1 MIHHKLQF
9 TMRPLLLL
17 LVFSIPLASAAQ
29 DISKAIDQAA
39 DTLLPKVIEW
49 RRYLHQHPELSDQEV
64 HTAEYVVE
72 HLQQLGMDIHTEVG
86 GHGVV
91 AILQGKKPGPVIAL
105 RADMDALP
113 VTERVNLPFA
123 SHDTAFYNGQTVG
136 VMHACGHDAHTA
148 MLMGAAQV
156 LAGLRDKLHGTIVF
170 LFQPCEEG
178 GPAGE
183 PGGAER
189 MISQGAMDNPK
200 VDVVFGLHINSAT
213 PIGVI
218 KYKSGS
224 FMASADQFSI
234 HVKGK
239 SSHGSMPWLGI
250 DPIVV
255 SAQIIEGL
263 QTIVSRQE
271 DLTKA
276 PVVIT
281 VGAINSGIRFNII
294 PEDADLLGTIRTL
307 DPKMQQDI
315 HEKVRRMAESIASAS
330 GAQAEVTFD
339 TKTLVT
345 YNDPALTAQML
356 PSLQKAA
363 GTANVIPTEWVMGAE
378 DFSYYGQKAPALFFY
393 LGGMPAGA
401 DPAKAPAHHTPD
413 FYIDDSRLD
422 VGIKAFCQLVFDYE
436 RLHPV
441 H

>member
-1 MIHHKLQF
+1 
-9 TMRPLLLL
+9 MRSLLFPLLFL
-17 LVFSIPLASAAQ
+17 IPLAPMAQDLTKAIAAQ
-29 DISKAIDQAA
+29 T
-39 DTLLPKVIEW
+39 DTLLPHVIEW
-49 RRYLHQHPELSDQEV
+49 RRYLHQHPELSDQEI

-72 HLQQLGMDIHTEVG
+72 RLQQLGMDIHTEVG

-91 AILQGKKPGPVIAL
+91 AILQGKKPGPVVAL

-113 VTERVNLPFA
+113 VTERVDLPFA
-123 SHDTAFYNGQTVG
+123 SHDTALYNGQEVG
-136 VMHACGHDAHTA
+136 VMHACGHDSHTA
-148 MLMGAAQV
+148 MLLGTAQV
-156 LAGLRDKLHGTIVF
+156 LANMRDKIRGTVVF
-170 LFQPCEEG
+170 FFQPCEEG

-189 MISQGAMDNPK
+189 MISQGVMDSPK

-239 SSHGSMPWLGI
+239 GSHGSMPWLGI

-255 SAQIIEGL
+255 SAQIIEAL

-271 DLTKA
+271 DLSKA

-281 VGAINSGIRFNII
+281 VGSIHAGNRFNII
-294 PEDADLLGTIRTL
+294 PEDAELVGTIRTL
-307 DPKMQQDI
+307 DPKMQDDV
-315 HEKVRRMAESIASAS
+315 HAKVKRTAESIAAAS
-330 GAQAEVTFD
+330 GAVAEVSFD

-363 GTANVIPTEWVMGAE
+363 GAANVIPTDWVMGAE
-378 DFSYYGQKAPALFFY
+378 DFSYYGRKAPTLFFY
-393 LGGMPAGA
+393 LGGMPAGQ

-436 RLHPV
+436 RLHP
-441 H
+441 

>member
-1 MIHHKLQF
+1 
-9 TMRPLLLL
+9 MRSLLFPLLFL
-17 LVFSIPLASAAQ
+17 IPLAPMAQDLTKAIAAQ
-29 DISKAIDQAA
+29 T
-39 DTLLPKVIEW
+39 DTLLPHVIEW
-49 RRYLHQHPELSDQEV
+49 RRYIHQHPELSDQEI

-91 AILQGKKPGPVIAL
+91 AILQGKKPGPVVAL

-113 VTERVNLPFA
+113 ITERVDLPFA
-123 SHDTAFYNGQTVG
+123 SHDTALYNGQEVG
-136 VMHACGHDAHTA
+136 VMHACGHDSHTA

-156 LAGLRDKLHGTIVF
+156 LANMRDKIHGTVVF
-170 LFQPCEEG
+170 FFQPCEEG

-189 MISQGAMDNPK
+189 MISQGVMDSPK

-239 SSHGSMPWLGI
+239 GSHGSMPWLGI

-255 SAQIIEGL
+255 SAQIIEAL

-271 DLTKA
+271 DLSKA

-281 VGAINSGIRFNII
+281 VGSIHAGNRFNII
-294 PEDADLLGTIRTL
+294 PEDAELVGTIRTL
-307 DPKMQQDI
+307 DPKMQDDV
-315 HEKVRRMAESIASAS
+315 HAKVKRTAEAIAAAS
-330 GAQAEVTFD
+330 GAVAEVTFD

-363 GTANVIPTEWVMGAE
+363 GAANVIPTDWVMGAE
-378 DFSYYGQKAPALFFY
+378 DFSYYGRKAPTLFFY
-393 LGGMPAGA
+393 LGGMPAGQ

-436 RLHPV
+436 RLHP
-441 H
+441 

>member
-1 MIHHKLQF
+1 MK
-9 TMRPLLLL
+9 PLLLL
-17 LVFSIPLASAAQ
+17 AFAVPLTSVAQ
-29 DISKAIDQAA
+29 DITKVIAQQA
-39 DTLLPKVIEW
+39 DTLLPQVIEW

-91 AILQGKKPGPVIAL
+91 AILQGKKPGPVVAL

-123 SHDTAFYNGQTVG
+123 SHDTALYNGQEVG

-148 MLMGAAQV
+148 MLMGAAQI
-156 LAGLRDKLHGTIVF
+156 LAGLRDKLHGTVVF

-178 GPAGE
+178 GPGDE

-189 MISQGAMDNPK
+189 MISQGAMDSPK
-200 VDVVFGLHINSAT
+200 VDVVFGLHIISSI

-218 KYKSGS
+218 EYKSGS
-224 FMASADQFSI
+224 LMASADQFSI

-271 DLTKA
+271 DISKA

-281 VGAINSGIRFNII
+281 VGAIHSGLRFNII

-307 DPKMQQDI
+307 DPKMQQDV
-315 HEKVRRMAESIASAS
+315 HEKVRRMAESIAAAS
-330 GAQAEVTFD
+330 GAQADVTFD

-345 YNDPALTAQML
+345 YNDPALTEQML

-363 GTANVIPTEWVMGAE
+363 GSANVLPTTWMMGAE
-378 DFSYYGQKAPALFFY
+378 DFSYYGQKAPALFFF

-422 VGIKAFCQLVFDYE
+422 VGVKAFCQLVFDYE
-436 RLHPV
+436 RMHPGR
-441 H
+441 

>member
-1 MIHHKLQF
+1 MK
-9 TMRPLLLL
+9 PYLLLL
-17 LVFSIPLASAAQ
+17 ILASPFTVAAQ
-29 DISKAIDQAA
+29 DVGKVIDQKAT
-39 DTLLPKVIEW
+39 DILPAVIEW
-49 RRYLHQHPELSDQEV
+49 RRYLHQHPELSDQEIK
-64 HTAEYVVE
+64 TAEYVVE
-72 HLQQLGMDIHTEVG
+72 HLQTLGLDIHTEIG

-91 AILQGKKPGPVIAL
+91 AILKGKKPGPVIAL

-123 SHDTAFYNGQTVG
+123 SHDTAEFNGQTVG

-148 MLMGAAQV
+148 MLLGTATILSGMRDR
-156 LAGLRDKLHGTIVF
+156 LAGTVVF

-178 GPAGE
+178 GPSGE
-183 PGGAER
+183 RGGAER
-189 MISQGAMDNPK
+189 MISQGALDSPK
-200 VDVVFGLHINSAT
+200 VDVVFGLHIISNVPVGTIA
-213 PIGVI
+213 
-218 KYKSGS
+218 YKSGS
-224 FMASADQFSI
+224 FMASADQFDI

-239 SSHGSMPWLGI
+239 SSHGSQPWLGI

-271 DLTKA
+271 DITKA
-276 PVVIT
+276 PVVIS
-281 VGAINSGIRFNII
+281 VGSIHSGLRFNII
-294 PEDADLLGTIRTL
+294 PETADLVGTIRTL
-307 DPKMQQDI
+307 DPGMQTDV
-315 HEKVRRMAESIASAS
+315 HEKIKRMVTSIAAAS
-330 GAQAEVTFD
+330 GAEATVTID

-345 YNDPALTAQML
+345 YNDPALTTQML

-363 GTANVIPTEWVMGAE
+363 GVDKVNVVAGVMGAE
-378 DFSYYGQKAPALFFY
+378 DFSYYGQKAPALFFF
-393 LGGMPAGA
+393 LGGLPAGA

-436 RLHPV
+436 RLHPK

>member
-1 MIHHKLQF
+1 
-9 TMRPLLLL
+9 MRSLLFPLLFL
-17 LVFSIPLASAAQ
+17 IPLAPMAQDLTKAIAAQ
-29 DISKAIDQAA
+29 T
-39 DTLLPKVIEW
+39 DTLLPHVIEW
-49 RRYLHQHPELSDQEV
+49 RRYLHQHPELSDQEI

-91 AILQGKKPGPVIAL
+91 AILQGKKPGPVVAL

-113 VTERVNLPFA
+113 VTERVDLPFA
-123 SHDTAFYNGQTVG
+123 SHDTALYNGQEVG
-136 VMHACGHDAHTA
+136 VMHACGHDSHTA
-148 MLMGAAQV
+148 MLLGTAQV
-156 LAGLRDKLHGTIVF
+156 LANMRDKIRGTVVF
-170 LFQPCEEG
+170 FFQPCEEG

-189 MISQGAMDNPK
+189 MISQGVMDSPK

-224 FMASADQFSI
+224 FMASADEFSI

-239 SSHGSMPWLGI
+239 GSHGSMPWLGI

-255 SAQIIEGL
+255 SAQIIEAL

-271 DLTKA
+271 DLSKA

-281 VGAINSGIRFNII
+281 VGSIHAGNRFNII
-294 PEDADLLGTIRTL
+294 PEDAELVGTIRTL
-307 DPKMQQDI
+307 DPKMQDDV
-315 HEKVRRMAESIASAS
+315 HAKVKRTAESIAAAS
-330 GAQAEVTFD
+330 GAVAEVSFD

-363 GTANVIPTEWVMGAE
+363 GAANVIPTDWVMGAE
-378 DFSYYGQKAPALFFY
+378 DFSYYGRKAPTLFFY
-393 LGGMPAGA
+393 LGGMPAGQ

-436 RLHPV
+436 RLHP
-441 H
+441 

>member
-1 MIHHKLQF
+1 
-9 TMRPLLLL
+9 MRSFLLLL
-17 LVFSIPLASAAQ
+17 ILCLPGALWAQ
-29 DISKAIDQAA
+29 DITKLIAQQT
-39 DTLLPKVIEW
+39 DTLLPHVIEW
-49 RRYLHQHPELSDQEV
+49 RRYLHQHPELSDQEI
-64 HTAEYVVE
+64 HTAEFVVS
-72 HLQQLGMDIHTEVG
+72 HLQQLGMEIHTEVG
-86 GHGVV
+86 GHGIV
-91 AILQGKKPGPVIAL
+91 AILKGNKPGPVIGL

-123 SHDTAFYNGQTVG
+123 SHDSAVYNGRETG
-136 VMHACGHDAHTA
+136 VMHACGHDSHTA
-148 MLMGAAQV
+148 MLLGTAQV
-156 LAGLRDKLHGTIVF
+156 LANMRDRLAGTVVF

-178 GPAGE
+178 GPVGE

-189 MISQGAMDNPK
+189 MIAQGAMDNPK
-200 VDVVFGLHINSAT
+200 IDVMFGLHINSAT
-213 PIGVI
+213 PIGTI

-224 FMASADQFSI
+224 FMASADMFTV

-239 SSHGSMPWLGI
+239 SSHGSQPWLGV

-281 VGAINSGIRFNII
+281 VGAIHSGIRFNII
-294 PEDADLLGTIRTL
+294 PEEAELLGTIRTL
-307 DPKMQQDI
+307 DTGMQQEVHGKI
-315 HEKVRRMAESIASAS
+315 QLMVEGIAAAS
-330 GAQAEVTFD
+330 GAQATVSFE

-345 YNDPALTAQML
+345 YNNPDLTAQML

-363 GTANVIPTEWVMGAE
+363 GASHVIPTEWVMGAE
-378 DFSYYGQKAPALFFY
+378 DFSFYGKKAPALFFY
-393 LGGMPAGA
+393 LGGMPLGM
-401 DPAKAPAHHTPD
+401 DPTKAPAHHTPD

-422 VGIKAFCQLVFDYE
+422 VGVKAFCQLVFDYE

-441 H
+441 R

>member
-1 MIHHKLQF
+1 
-9 TMRPLLLL
+9 MRSLLFPLLFL
-17 LVFSIPLASAAQ
+17 IPLAPMAQDLTKAIAAQ
-29 DISKAIDQAA
+29 T
-39 DTLLPKVIEW
+39 DTLLPHVIEW
-49 RRYLHQHPELSDQEV
+49 RRYLHQHPELSDQEI

-91 AILQGKKPGPVIAL
+91 AILQGKKPGPVVAL

-113 VTERVNLPFA
+113 VTERVDLPFA
-123 SHDTAFYNGQTVG
+123 SHDTALYNGQEVG
-136 VMHACGHDAHTA
+136 VMHACGHDSHTA
-148 MLMGAAQV
+148 MLLGTAQV
-156 LAGLRDKLHGTIVF
+156 LANMRDKIRGTVVF
-170 LFQPCEEG
+170 FFQPCEEG

-189 MISQGAMDNPK
+189 MISQGVMDSPK

-239 SSHGSMPWLGI
+239 GSHGSMPWLGI

-255 SAQIIEGL
+255 SAQIIEAL

-271 DLTKA
+271 DLSKA

-281 VGAINSGIRFNII
+281 VGSIHAGNRFNII
-294 PEDADLLGTIRTL
+294 PEDAELVGTIRTL
-307 DPKMQQDI
+307 DPKMQDDV
-315 HEKVRRMAESIASAS
+315 HAKVKRTAESIAAAS
-330 GAQAEVTFD
+330 GAVAEVSFD

-363 GTANVIPTEWVMGAE
+363 GAANVIPTDWVMGAE
-378 DFSYYGQKAPALFFY
+378 DFSYYGRKAPTLFFY
-393 LGGMPAGA
+393 LGGMPAGQ

-436 RLHPV
+436 RLHP
-441 H
+441 